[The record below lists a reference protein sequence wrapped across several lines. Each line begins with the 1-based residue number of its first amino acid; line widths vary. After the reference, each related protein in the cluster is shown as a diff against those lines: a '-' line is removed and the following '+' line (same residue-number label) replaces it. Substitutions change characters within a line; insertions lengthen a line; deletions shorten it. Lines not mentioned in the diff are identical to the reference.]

1 MSWSHTQPDGVHCNT
16 PPAFIKTFHNCAGA
30 QVYNQIMSRIHLY
43 IANAGKDFTDT
54 DVTAICRA
62 VKSAETFVSGV
73 FRSFDYDLDLIVV
86 SSSPTTP
93 TIQQD
98 GIGGRTYHSRL
109 IVVALDKSQHVP
121 SEDFIFETVCHELSH
136 SLRWEKVPEFAETLF
151 DGMIMEGL
159 AVVLEEQAMNRSG
172 YELRQFFLAEVRRT
186 GLKEI
191 STMMTVLRNKF
202 DNTEYDYETIFFSGN
217 DLLPRWAGY
226 KLGYY
231 LIKRYLSKT
240 KQTIEQATL
249 ASYKELRR
257 KSK

>member
-1 MSWSHTQPDGVHCNT
+1 
-16 PPAFIKTFHNCAGA
+16 
-30 QVYNQIMSRIHLY
+30 MSRIHLY

-54 DVTAICRA
+54 DVTAIRRA
-62 VKSAETFVSGV
+62 VKRAEAFVSEV
-73 FRSFDYDLDLIVV
+73 FRPFDYDLDLIVV

-93 TIQQD
+93 TIPRD

-109 IVVALDKSQHVP
+109 IAVALDKSQHEP

-151 DGMIMEGL
+151 DSMVMEGL
-159 AVVLEEQAMNRSG
+159 AVVLEEQAMNQSG
-172 YELRQFFLAEVRRT
+172 YELRQFFLTEVRRT
-186 GLKEI
+186 ELKEI
-191 STMMTVLRNKF
+191 STMMTTLRNKF
-202 DNTEYDYETIFFSGN
+202 DNTEYDYETIFFSSN

-231 LIKRYLSKT
+231 LVKRYLSKT
-240 KQTIEQATL
+240 KQAIDQATL

>member
-1 MSWSHTQPDGVHCNT
+1 MVSTETP
-16 PPAFIKTFHNCAGA
+16 PPAFVKLDPTLTGA

-54 DVTAICRA
+54 DVTAIRRA
-62 VKSAETFVSGV
+62 VESAGTFVSGV

-93 TIQQD
+93 TIPQD

-109 IVVALDKSQHVP
+109 IVVALDKSQHEP

-151 DGMIMEGL
+151 DSMVMEGL
-159 AVVLEEQAMNRSG
+159 AVVLEEQAMNQSG
-172 YELRQFFLAEVRRT
+172 YELRQLFLTEVRRT

-202 DNTEYDYETIFFSGN
+202 DNTDYDYETIFFSGN

-231 LIKRYLSKT
+231 LVKRYLSKT
-240 KQTIEQATL
+240 KQTIDRATL

>member
-1 MSWSHTQPDGVHCNT
+1 M
-16 PPAFIKTFHNCAGA
+16 
-30 QVYNQIMSRIHLY
+30 YNQIMSRIHLY

-54 DVTAICRA
+54 DVTAIRRA
-62 VKSAETFVSGV
+62 VKSAGIFVSGV

-151 DGMIMEGL
+151 DSMIMEGL
-159 AVVLEEQAMNRSG
+159 AVVLEEQAMNQSD
-172 YELRQFFLAEVRRT
+172 YELRQFFLTEIRRT
-186 GLKEI
+186 ELKEI
-191 STMMTVLRNKF
+191 STMMTTLRNKF

-231 LIKRYLSKT
+231 LVKRYLSKT
-240 KQTIEQATL
+240 KQTIDQATL

-257 KSK
+257 KTLLSMTPQAASS

>member
-1 MSWSHTQPDGVHCNT
+1 
-16 PPAFIKTFHNCAGA
+16 
-30 QVYNQIMSRIHLY
+30 MSRIHLY

-54 DVTAICRA
+54 DVTTIRRAIKRA
-62 VKSAETFVSGV
+62 EAFVSGV

-93 TIQQD
+93 TIPQD

-109 IVVALDKSQHVP
+109 IVVALDKSQHEL

-151 DGMIMEGL
+151 DSMVIEGL
-159 AVVLEEQAMNRSG
+159 AVMLEEQAMNQSD
-172 YELRQFFLAEVRRT
+172 YELRQFFLTEVRRT
-186 GLKEI
+186 ELKEI
-191 STMMTVLRNKF
+191 STMIAVLNDRF

-217 DLLPRWAGY
+217 DLLPRWTGY

-249 ASYKELRR
+249 ASYEELRR

>member
-1 MSWSHTQPDGVHCNT
+1 
-16 PPAFIKTFHNCAGA
+16 
-30 QVYNQIMSRIHLY
+30 MSRIHLY

-54 DVTAICRA
+54 DVTTIRHA
-62 VKSAETFVSGV
+62 VKRAETFVSGV

-93 TIQQD
+93 TIPQD

-109 IVVALDKSQHVP
+109 IVVALDKSQHEL

-151 DGMIMEGL
+151 DSMVMEGL
-159 AVVLEEQAMNRSG
+159 AVVLEEQAMNQSG
-172 YELRQFFLAEVRRT
+172 YELWQLFLTEVRRT
-186 GLKEI
+186 EPKEI
-191 STMMTVLRNKF
+191 NTMMTALKDKF
-202 DNTEYDYETIFFSGN
+202 DDTEYDYETIFFSGN
-217 DLLPRWAGY
+217 DLLPRWTGY

-249 ASYKELRR
+249 ASYKELRQ

>member
-1 MSWSHTQPDGVHCNT
+1 MPLRERG
-16 PPAFIKTFHNCAGA
+16 G
-30 QVYNQIMSRIHLY
+30 
-43 IANAGKDFTDT
+43 
-54 DVTAICRA
+54 
-62 VKSAETFVSGV
+62 FVSGV

-93 TIQQD
+93 TIPQD

-109 IVVALDKSQHVP
+109 IVVALDKSQHEL
-121 SEDFIFETVCHELSH
+121 SQDFIFETVCHELSH

-151 DGMIMEGL
+151 DSMVMEGL
-159 AVVLEEQAMNRSG
+159 AVVLEEQAMNQSG
-172 YELRQFFLAEVRRT
+172 YELRQFFLTEVRRT
-186 GLKEI
+186 ELKEI
-191 STMMTVLRNKF
+191 NTTIAVLKDKF
-202 DNTEYDYETIFFSGN
+202 DSTEYDYETIFFSGN
-217 DLLPRWAGY
+217 DLLPRWTGY

-231 LIKRYLSKT
+231 LVKRYLSKT

>member
-1 MSWSHTQPDGVHCNT
+1 
-16 PPAFIKTFHNCAGA
+16 
-30 QVYNQIMSRIHLY
+30 MSRIHLY

-54 DVTAICRA
+54 DMIAIRRA
-62 VKSAETFVSGV
+62 VERAETFVSGV

-93 TIQQD
+93 TIPQN

-109 IVVALDKSQHVP
+109 IVVALDKSQHEP

-151 DGMIMEGL
+151 DSMVMEGL
-159 AVVLEEQAMNRSG
+159 AVVLEEQAMNQSD
-172 YELRQFFLAEVRRT
+172 YELRQFFLTEVRRT
-186 GLKEI
+186 KLKEI
-191 STMMTVLRNKF
+191 NTMIAVLNDKF
-202 DNTEYDYETIFFSGN
+202 DDTEYDYETIFFSGN
-217 DLLPRWAGY
+217 DLLPRWTGY

-231 LIKRYLSKT
+231 LVKRYLSKT

-249 ASYKELRR
+249 ASYEELRR

>member
-1 MSWSHTQPDGVHCNT
+1 
-16 PPAFIKTFHNCAGA
+16 
-30 QVYNQIMSRIHLY
+30 MSRIHLY

-54 DVTAICRA
+54 DMIAIRRA
-62 VKSAETFVSGV
+62 VERAETFVSGV

-93 TIQQD
+93 TILQD

-109 IVVALDKSQHVP
+109 IVVALDKSQHEP

-151 DGMIMEGL
+151 DSMVMEGL
-159 AVVLEEQAMNRSG
+159 AVVLEEQAMNQSG
-172 YELRQFFLAEVRRT
+172 YELRQLFLTEVRRT
-186 GLKEI
+186 ELKEI
-191 STMMTVLRNKF
+191 STMMTVLKNKF

-231 LIKRYLSKT
+231 LVKRYLSKT
-240 KQTIEQATL
+240 KQTIDQATL

>member
-1 MSWSHTQPDGVHCNT
+1 M
-16 PPAFIKTFHNCAGA
+16 
-30 QVYNQIMSRIHLY
+30 YNQIMSRIHLY
-43 IANAGKDFTDT
+43 IANAGKDFTNT
-54 DVTAICRA
+54 DVTAIRRA
-62 VKSAETFVSGV
+62 VESAETFVSGV

-109 IVVALDKSQHVP
+109 IVIALDKSQHEP
-121 SEDFIFETVCHELSH
+121 SEDFIFETICHELSH

-151 DGMIMEGL
+151 DSMVMEGL
-159 AVVLEEQAMNRSG
+159 AVVLEEQAMNQSG
-172 YELRQFFLAEVRRT
+172 YELRQLFLTEVRRT

-191 STMMTVLRNKF
+191 NTMIAVLKDKF
-202 DNTEYDYETIFFSGN
+202 DDTEYDYKTIFFSGN
-217 DLLPRWAGY
+217 DLLPRWTGY

-231 LIKRYLSKT
+231 LIKRYLSKA

>member
-1 MSWSHTQPDGVHCNT
+1 MSRSRIQPDGVHCNT
-16 PPAFIKTFHNCAGA
+16 PPTFVNLSTTTRGA

-54 DVTAICRA
+54 DVTAIRRA
-62 VKSAETFVSGV
+62 VKRAETFVSGV

-93 TIQQD
+93 TIPQD

-109 IVVALDKSQHVP
+109 IVVALDKSQHEP

-151 DGMIMEGL
+151 DSMVMEGL
-159 AVVLEEQAMNRSG
+159 AVVLEEQAMNQSG
-172 YELRQFFLAEVRRT
+172 YELRQFFLTEVRRT
-186 GLKEI
+186 ELKEI
-191 STMMTVLRNKF
+191 STMIAVLNDKF
-202 DNTEYDYETIFFSGN
+202 DDTEYDYETIFFSGN
-217 DLLPRWAGY
+217 DLLPRWTGY

-231 LIKRYLSKT
+231 LVKRYLSKT

>member
-1 MSWSHTQPDGVHCNT
+1 M
-16 PPAFIKTFHNCAGA
+16 
-30 QVYNQIMSRIHLY
+30 YNQIMGRIHLY

-54 DVTAICRA
+54 DVTAIRRA
-62 VKSAETFVSGV
+62 VKRAETFVSGV

-86 SSSPTTP
+86 SSSPTAP
-93 TIQQD
+93 TIPQD

-109 IVVALDKSQHVP
+109 IVVALDKSQHEP

-151 DGMIMEGL
+151 DSMVMEGL
-159 AVVLEEQAMNRSG
+159 AVVLEEQAMNQSG
-172 YELRQFFLAEVRRT
+172 YELRQLFLTEVRQT
-186 GLKEI
+186 ELKEI
-191 STMMTVLRNKF
+191 NTMIAVLKDKF
-202 DNTEYDYETIFFSGN
+202 DDTEYDYETIFFSGN
-217 DLLPRWAGY
+217 DLLPRWTGY

-231 LIKRYLSKT
+231 LVKRYLSKT

>member
-1 MSWSHTQPDGVHCNT
+1 
-16 PPAFIKTFHNCAGA
+16 
-30 QVYNQIMSRIHLY
+30 MSRIHLY

-54 DVTAICRA
+54 DMIAIRRA
-62 VKSAETFVSGV
+62 VERAETFVSGV

-93 TIQQD
+93 TIPQD

-109 IVVALDKSQHVP
+109 IVVALDKSQHEP

-151 DGMIMEGL
+151 DSMVMEGL
-159 AVVLEEQAMNRSG
+159 AVVLEEQAMNQSD
-172 YELRQFFLAEVRRT
+172 YELRQFFLTEIRRT
-186 GLKEI
+186 KLKEI
-191 STMMTVLRNKF
+191 NTMIAVLNDKF
-202 DNTEYDYETIFFSGN
+202 DDTEYDYKTIFFSGN
-217 DLLPRWAGY
+217 DLLPRWTGY

-231 LIKRYLSKT
+231 LVKRYLSKT
-240 KQTIEQATL
+240 KQTIERATL